1 MRQITLIFFL
11 VAGLFALPSVA
22 DQNNPELDDLFSRLH
37 ETVDVVEAAEIT
49 KQIWQNWYQSND
61 SNVSKLM
68 QLGEV
73 SMRQAK
79 YDEAIAYFSEI
90 INIAPEFAE
99 GWNRRATAYYL
110 IGEYSLSTDDVDK
123 TLTLE
128 PRHFGALSGQGMI
141 YLQLQQRE
149 LALQFMERALKAN
162 PHLQSVRSNVKALR
176 QKISEEII

>member
-1 MRQITLIFFL
+1 MRQFALLFFL
-11 VAGLFALPSVA
+11 VTGVIAIPAIA
-22 DQNNPELDDLFSRLH
+22 DQNNPELDGLFARLH
-37 ETVDVVEAAEIT
+37 ETADVVEAAEIT
-49 KQIWQNWYQSND
+49 KQIWTNWYQSND
-61 SNVSKLM
+61 AEVTQLM

-73 SMRQAK
+73 SMRRAK
-79 YDEAIAYFSEI
+79 YDEAVAYFSEI

-149 LALQFMERALKAN
+149 LALQFMERALKVN
-162 PHLQSVRSNVKALR
+162 PHLQSVRSSVKALK
-176 QKISEEII
+176 QLISEEII

>member
-1 MRQITLIFFL
+1 MRQVIQIFLL
-11 VAGLFALPSVA
+11 VTGLFALPSFA
-22 DQNNPELDDLFSRLH
+22 DQNNPELEGLFSRLH

-61 SNVSKLM
+61 SGVTELM

-79 YDEAIAYFSEI
+79 YDEAVAYFSEI
-90 INIAPEFAE
+90 ISIAPEFAE

-110 IGEYSLSTDDVDK
+110 IGEYNLSTDDVDK
-123 TLTLE
+123 TLALE

-141 YLQLQQRE
+141 YMQLQQRE
-149 LALQFMERALKAN
+149 MALQYMERALEVN
-162 PHLQSVRSNVKALR
+162 PHLQSVRSSVKALR
-176 QKISEEII
+176 QLISEEVI